1 MAGSVLFL
9 TENESAVNQFI
20 REYVL
25 GAIERVEDITD
36 CEGISFDRDEQLNPE
51 GDSVVLIVFGEFDAF
66 VESEQERW
74 EEQQESGLIQDWK
87 TKPLD
92 EEQLEW
98 KFGQR
103 GSELAKRLMPLG
115 GEMAKLAYEQFDKES
130 FPDPINSDPND
141 DGWMP
146 VGWWTV
152 PHHVTVGNLGYSPS
166 EEIEM
171 CLAAIEE
178 DLRIIAEREGEESVD
193 REINGMTE
201 QLEAMREKVKDGRPR
216 PGASSTN

>member
-9 TENESAVNQFI
+9 TESESAVDQFI

-25 GAIERVEDITD
+25 GAIERVKEAPDYD
-36 CEGISFDRDEQLNPE
+36 GISFDRDEQLNPE
-51 GDSVVLIVFGEFDAF
+51 GDSVVLIVFGDFDTF
-66 VESEQERW
+66 VESERERW

-87 TKPLD
+87 TKPLS

-98 KFGQR
+98 KFGRQ
-103 GSELAKRLMPLG
+103 GSELAKQLIPLG
-115 GEMAKLAYEQFDKES
+115 GEMAKIAYEQFDEES
-130 FPDPINSDPND
+130 FPGPVDSDSD
-141 DGWMP
+141 GDGWMP
-146 VGWWTV
+146 VGWWAV

-201 QLEAMREKVKDGRPR
+201 QLEAMREEVKDGRPR
-216 PGASSTN
+216 PDASSTN